1 MAICKRIRIV
11 TWARADGQSSS
22 FTLNLSTE
30 PYLIDT
36 TITQDLTGVVQNWF
50 TVSPSNA
57 SPSDVAVVEG
67 ALAASISLPPGPIVT
82 VNVPI
87 QPFGYIYRIILDL
100 LFG

>member
-1 MAICKRIRIV
+1 MAITKRIRILCS
-11 TWARADGQSSS
+11 ARADGQSSS
-22 FTLNLSTE
+22 FTLNLATE

-36 TITQDLTGVVQNWF
+36 TITQGLTGVLQNWF

-87 QPFGYIYRIILDL
+87 QPVGFIYKVILDL

>member
-1 MAICKRIRIV
+1 MAITKKIRIIC
-11 TWARADGQSSS
+11 WARSDGASNS

-36 TITQDLTGVVQNWF
+36 TITEGFNGVLQNWF

-57 SPSDVAVVEG
+57 SPSHVAVVEG
-67 ALAASISLPPGPIVT
+67 ALTASISLPPGPVVT

-87 QPFGYIYRIILDL
+87 QPIGYIYRIILDL